1 MDREPISWYT
11 KRDGK
16 GYPSKIHSPAMRV
29 AVRQFRKEWMY
40 MIKNVIFD
48 FGNVLCLFDPDY
60 IACGFVDPDEDPEG
74 YRLFQQVVRRDWEGL
89 DRGTVDY
96 AQYIA
101 ESMTLLPASLHAS
114 ASAFFQD
121 WYKRMPPLPGM
132 EALLRELREEGMGIY
147 LLSNASA
154 YFASKMD
161 EVPILQNF
169 DGRVVSGSI
178 QMMKPEPE
186 IYRYLLDRYGLTA
199 GECLFLDD
207 REENILGAW
216 QCGIH
221 GMVFNGDIE
230 KVRQRLRA
238 ELAPIG

>member
-1 MDREPISWYT
+1 ML
-11 KRDGK
+11 
-16 GYPSKIHSPAMRV
+16 
-29 AVRQFRKEWMY
+29 
-40 MIKNVIFD
+40 KNIIFD

-60 IACGFVDPDEDPEG
+60 IARGFVDPDADPEG
-74 YRLFQQVVRRDWEGL
+74 YRLFQKVVRRDWEGL
-89 DRGTVDY
+89 DRGTVNYD
-96 AQYIA
+96 AYIQ
-101 ESMTLLPASLHAS
+101 ESMEMLPASRHGA
-114 ASAFFQD
+114 AAAFFRD
-121 WYKRMPPLPGM
+121 WYRRMPPLPGM
-132 EALLRELREEGMGIY
+132 EAFLQELREDGMSIY

-161 EVPILQNF
+161 EMEILRDF

-178 QMMKPEPE
+178 QMMKPDPE

-216 QCGIH
+216 QCGIQ
-221 GMVFNGDIE
+221 GMVFDGNIE

-238 ELAPIG
+238 ELAPAE